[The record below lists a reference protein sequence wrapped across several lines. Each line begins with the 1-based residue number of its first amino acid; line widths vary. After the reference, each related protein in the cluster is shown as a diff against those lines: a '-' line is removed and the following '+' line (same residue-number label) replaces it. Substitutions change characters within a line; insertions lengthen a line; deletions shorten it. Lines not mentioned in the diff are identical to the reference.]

1 MARMCM
7 LTGKKTSVGNN
18 VSHSHRKTKRKF
30 KVNLINKKLFDL
42 KTGSFVK
49 LKVSTK
55 ALRTLTKNLAK

>member
-1 MARMCM
+1 MCM